1 MDWFLRENQ
10 AGSISRWVLPS
21 IFSMHFPVQ
30 YPILWKSWIS
40 WVIVQF
46 LYHHV
51 QYPMSSFKKS
61 WVENVIVF
69 STAAWRSADICC
81 ARPRRLAIWEAWW
94 EWCHHFGIFWI
105 FLEYVEH
112 VKNTTYGS
120 KKKQAMKYFTTSV
133 EKKMHNPMIP
143 RMISESVFISSSVQ
157 SHGPLFQIGSFEAN
171 HHIEKLPQGNSAG
184 AGKAV
189 KCACP
194 KMVDPPKIFVLTG
207 EMM

>member
-1 MDWFLRENQ
+1 
-10 AGSISRWVLPS
+10 
-21 IFSMHFPVQ
+21 MHFPVQ

-81 ARPRRLAIWEAWW
+81 TRPRRLAIWEAWW

-133 EKKMHNPMIP
+133 EKKCTILWYLGWSRSQFSFHHRSRAMGLSSKSGRSKPTTTLRSCLKEIQL
-143 RMISESVFISSSVQ
+143 EQEKQSSVLVQ
-157 SHGPLFQIGSFEAN
+157 KWWI
-171 HHIEKLPQGNSAG
+171 
-184 AGKAV
+184 
-189 KCACP
+189 
-194 KMVDPPKIFVLTG
+194 PPKSLF
-207 EMM
+207 